1 MRTFNWPVLFCA
13 TPESISAET
22 TSYFTSVAH
31 LCGSNP
37 KKKIERKKTVQLKKE
52 KESNQMFVLQKL

>member
-1 MRTFNWPVLFCA
+1 MRTFNLPVLFCA

-37 KKKIERKKTVQLKKE
+37 KKKLERKKTVQLIQ